1 MASAVQDVAPKAAL
15 AAMRPTAT
23 ELSAARELAELF
35 GYDAFDPTV
44 ILAFIEMIRNLIAGC
59 KKNLPAADNEGD
71 NSEAA
76 QYACICALHGYGNR
90 RQNKRVRAAAKRSL
104 DREERTE
111 ENVDKL
117 LRSVANAPAAKFER
131 LWDSVEV

>member
-1 MASAVQDVAPKAAL
+1 MASAVQDVSPKAAL
-15 AAMRPTAT
+15 AAMRLTAT

-59 KKNLPAADNEGD
+59 KKQETADPAD
-71 NSEAA
+71 A
-76 QYACICALHGYGNR
+76 QYAAICALHGYGSKAR
-90 RQNKRVRAAAKRSL
+90 NKRVRAAARRSL
-104 DREERTE
+104 DRDERTE

-117 LRSVANAPAAKFER
+117 LESVAMAPEAKFAK
-131 LWDSVEV
+131 LWASVRV

>member
-1 MASAVQDVAPKAAL
+1 MAHEVQDVSPKAAL

-59 KKNLPAADNEGD
+59 KKQAPRDEGSGPQAAK
-71 NSEAA
+71 
-76 QYACICALHGYGNR
+76 YACICALHGYGDK
-90 RQNKRVRAAAKRSL
+90 RQNRRVRAAAKKSM

-111 ENVDKL
+111 EIVDKL
-117 LRSVANAPAAKFER
+117 LESVAMAPTLKLER
-131 LWDSVEV
+131 LWYAAG